1 MINIFLKSD
10 DLVFTK
16 ANKGETIVILHV
28 ENYTEKP
35 NKASNDKNYC
45 LIRNNYYCVT
55 IIIIA

>member
-1 MINIFLKSD
+1 MKSD

-16 ANKGETIVILHV
+16 ANKGETIVILRV

-35 NKASNDKNYC
+35 NKASNDKNHC
-45 LIRNNYYCVT
+45 LIRNNYYCVA

>member
-1 MINIFLKSD
+1 MKSD
-10 DLVFTK
+10 YLVFTK
-16 ANKGETIVILHV
+16 ANTGETIVILHV

-35 NKASNDKNYC
+35 NKASNDKNFS

>member
-1 MINIFLKSD
+1 MKSD

-16 ANKGETIVILHV
+16 VNKGETIVILQV

>member
-1 MINIFLKSD
+1 MKSD

-16 ANKGETIVILHV
+16 AKHIETIVILHV

-35 NKASNDKNYC
+35 NKASNDKNHC
-45 LIRNNYYCVT
+45 LIRNNYYCVA